1 MPRAQ
6 RIASSTGIYHV
17 LLRGINR
24 QLIFEEDK
32 DCEQFLRHLAA
43 AKELSQ
49 FELYAYCLMGNH
61 VHLLLKEGKEPL
73 AQIIKRLGARY
84 VFWFNAKYK
93 RVGHLFQDRFKS
105 GPVTDDAYFLA
116 VLRYIYQNPV
126 KAGLCKNTKDY
137 EWSSRRLLGTN
148 KGLVDEGSLTAIMPI
163 DVIRKKADEITDV
176 ELMPEPRGRRLRF
189 FDNEAAVFMREVC
202 GAANVSAFQALDK
215 DTQRRAIGLLTEK
228 QVPIRQLARI
238 TGLSKG
244 IVERWAREGK
254 QDK

>member
-6 RIASSTGIYHV
+6 RIASSTGIFHV

-43 AKELSQ
+43 VKELSR

-84 VFWFNAKYK
+84 VFWFNAKYR

-105 GPVTDDAYFLA
+105 EPVADDAYFLA

-126 KAGLCKNTKDY
+126 KAGLCEKTKDY
-137 EWSSRRLLGTN
+137 EWSSRRLLGTG
-148 KGLVDEGSLTAIMPI
+148 KGLVDEESLAAVAPV
-163 DVIRKKADEITDV
+163 DAIRKRADEIMDV
-176 ELMPEPRGRRLRF
+176 ELMPEARGRRPRF
-189 FDNEAAVFMREVC
+189 FDNEAAASMREAC
-202 GAANVSAFQALDK
+202 GASNASAFQALGK
-215 DTQRRAIGLLTEK
+215 DAQRRAIGLLTEK
-228 QVPIRQLARI
+228 QVPVRQLARI

-244 IVERWAREGK
+244 VVERWARKGK